1 MAEIIV
7 ALDLPSVSAALGLV
21 DDLGSAVGFYKVG
34 SPLFTRG
41 GPTIVRELRGRGK
54 RVFLDSKYHDIPNT
68 VAHAVESA
76 AALDVQLV
84 TLHASGGTA
93 MMKAARDAVA
103 DDGPRLLGVTI
114 LTSFTA
120 DDVQEVWNKEV
131 LSVRDEVARLSAIA
145 ADAGLHGIVTSPLE
159 AEAMK
164 RRHGTGFLVV
174 TPGIRPEGSGSGDQA
189 RTSSPAAAVRAGA
202 DYLVI
207 GRPILDANDPVAAVE
222 RIIGEMSQPQE
233 AG

>member
-21 DDLGSAVGFYKVG
+21 DELGSAVDFYKVG

-41 GPTIVRELRGRGK
+41 GPSIVRELKGRGK
-54 RVFLDSKYHDIPNT
+54 RVFLDTKYHDIPNT
-68 VAHAVESA
+68 VAAAVESA
-76 AALDVQLV
+76 AALDVHLV

-93 MMKAARDAVA
+93 MMKAARDAVG

-114 LTSFTA
+114 LTSFTP

-131 LSVRDEVARLSAIA
+131 LSVRDEVARLAALA
-145 ADAGLHGIVTSPLE
+145 ADAGLHGVVTSPLE

-164 RRHGTGFLVV
+164 RRHGGDFLVV
-174 TPGIRPEGSGSGDQA
+174 TPGIRPEGSGAGDQA
-189 RTSSPAAAVRAGA
+189 RTSTPAAAVRAGA

-207 GRPILDANDPVAAVE
+207 GRPVLEADDPADAIDRIMNEMAA
-222 RIIGEMSQPQE
+222 PQE

>member
-1 MAEIIV
+1 M

-21 DDLGSAVGFYKVG
+21 DDLGAAVDFYKVG

-41 GPTIVRELRGRGK
+41 GPSIVRELKNRGK
-54 RVFLDSKYHDIPNT
+54 RVFLDTKYHDIPNT
-68 VAHAVESA
+68 VAAAVDAA

-93 MMKAARDAVA
+93 MMKAARSAVG

-114 LTSFTA
+114 LTSFA
-120 DDVQEVWNKEV
+120 PDDVQEVWNKEV
-131 LSVRDEVARLSAIA
+131 LSVRDEVARLTALA
-145 ADAGLHGIVTSPLE
+145 AEAGLHGVVTSPLE

-164 RRHGTGFLVV
+164 RRHGSDFLVI
-174 TPGIRPEGSGSGDQA
+174 TPGIRPEGSGAGDQA
-189 RTSSPAAAVRAGA
+189 RTSTPAAAVRAGA

-207 GRPILDANDPVAAVE
+207 GRPILEADDPGEAVD
-222 RIIGEMSQPQE
+222 RILAEMSAPEE

>member
-1 MAEIIV
+1 
-7 ALDLPSVSAALGLV
+7 
-21 DDLGSAVGFYKVG
+21 
-34 SPLFTRG
+34 
-41 GPTIVRELRGRGK
+41 
-54 RVFLDSKYHDIPNT
+54 
-68 VAHAVESA
+68 
-76 AALDVQLV
+76 
-84 TLHASGGTA
+84 